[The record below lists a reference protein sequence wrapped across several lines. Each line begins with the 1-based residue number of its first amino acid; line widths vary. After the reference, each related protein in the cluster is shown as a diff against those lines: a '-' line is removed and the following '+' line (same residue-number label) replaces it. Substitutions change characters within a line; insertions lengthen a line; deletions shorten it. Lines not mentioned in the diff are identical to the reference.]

1 MATTAFL
8 THPIFRKHQTGW
20 NHPDQR
26 RRLAAITDRLKR
38 SGLWEQLSHP
48 APQPAT
54 LAQITAVHDPVYVER
69 LRLSCE
75 AGGLFEPDEVTVGS
89 PGTYDAAVMSAGAVI
104 TAVEEVMTGAS
115 SNAFCAVRPPG
126 HHAERDRAMGFC
138 FFNNVAIAARHLQ
151 SHHGL
156 KRIAIVDWDVHH
168 GNGTQQAFY
177 ADPSV
182 FYFSTHQWPLYPGSG
197 RAGETGVG
205 EGVGTTLNVP
215 LAMGSGDADYQRVFV
230 QELKPALAAFKPDFI
245 LISAG
250 FDGHRD
256 DPLAGMALTE
266 AGYGDLTR
274 LVMELTE
281 EHCAGRLV
289 SVLEGGYNLPALAA
303 SVEAHVRA
311 LTGEPAKAL

>member
-126 HHAERDRAMGFC
+126 HHAESNRAMGFC
-138 FFNNVAIAARHLQ
+138 LLNNAAITARHLQ
-151 SHHGL
+151 DRHGI
-156 KRIAIVDWDVHH
+156 KRVAIVDFDAHH
-168 GNGTQQAFY
+168 GNGTQEIFY
-177 ADPSV
+177 EDGSV
-182 FYFSTHQWPLYPGSG
+182 LYASTHQWPLFPGTGSREEIG
-197 RAGETGVG
+197 RNSG
-205 EGVGTTLNVP
+205 EGVTLNYP
-215 LAMGSGDADYQRVFV
+215 MAAGSALPDFEAAFEDSI
-230 QELKPALAAFKPDFI
+230 LPALDRFKPEFLI
-245 LISAG
+245 ISAG
-250 FDGHRD
+250 FDAHRD
-256 DPLAGMALTE
+256 DPLTDLGLQSADFGTLTVM
-266 AGYGDLTR
+266 LTDIADH
-274 LVMELTE
+274 
-281 EHCAGRLV
+281 HCSGRIV
-289 SVLEGGYNLPALAA
+289 SFLEGGYDLHALSSSALA
-303 SVEAHVRA
+303 HLTA
-311 LTGEPAKAL
+311 LST

>member
-8 THPIFRKHQTGW
+8 THPIFLKHQTGW
-20 NHPDQR
+20 NHPEQR
-26 RRLAAITDRLKR
+26 RRLAAITDRLKHD
-38 SGLWEQLSHP
+38 GLWEPLAHP
-48 APQPAT
+48 TPEPAS
-54 LAQITAVHDPVYVER
+54 LAQITAIHDPVYVER
-69 LRLSCE
+69 LRHSCK

-89 PGTYDAAVMSAGAVI
+89 PGTYDAAVMSAGAVL
-104 TAVEEVMTGAS
+104 TAVDAVMAGPV

-151 SHHGL
+151 TRHGL

-177 ADPSV
+177 SDPSV
-182 FYFSTHQWPLYPGSG
+182 FYFSIHQWPLYPGSG
-197 RAGETGVG
+197 RAADAGADA
-205 EGVGTTLNVP
+205 GVGTTLNVP
-215 LAMGSGDADYQRVFV
+215 LAMGSGDADYRRVFE
-230 QELKPALAAFKPDFI
+230 QELKPALGRFKPEFI

-256 DPLAGMALTE
+256 DALAGMALTE
-266 AGYGDLTR
+266 NGYADLTR
-274 LVMELTE
+274 RVMQMAG
-281 EHCAGRLV
+281 EHCGGRLV

-303 SVEAHVRA
+303 SVAAHIRVLAGIRP
-311 LTGEPAKAL
+311 T